1 MPEKIDAVVSRT
13 VDRFLESESRLWR
26 QISGMVSERQR
37 AVTGI
42 NESPDFLAARR
53 EVLRAVD
60 VRTRSIMDGFE
71 REREAREIGQ
81 SMHDTVAQTAL
92 AQVGAVSLGAAIALL
107 FGTAVADV
115 TGILAATLLGALGL
129 YIIPAKRKRALQ
141 NFRQKTGELR
151 ERLVKD
157 LEAQLEREIGG
168 STERVREAIAPYT
181 RYVRSEGSRL
191 ESQWNSI
198 FQLRDR
204 LGRLRAEIEPG
215 TD

>member
-13 VDRFLESESRLWR
+13 VDWFLESESRLWR

-60 VRTRSIMDGFE
+60 VRTRTIMDGFE

-92 AQVGAVSLGAAIALL
+92 AQVGAVIVRRGDSFALRY
-107 FGTAVADV
+107 AVADV
-115 TGILAATLLGALGL
+115 TGILAATLLGALGCTL
-129 YIIPAKRKRALQ
+129 FRRREAGAPEFPAKKPVSCASDGEGPRSP
-141 NFRQKTGELR
+141 TG
-151 ERLVKD
+151 
-157 LEAQLEREIGG
+157 
-168 STERVREAIAPYT
+168 T
-181 RYVRSEGSRL
+181 
-191 ESQWNSI
+191 
-198 FQLRDR
+198 RDR
-204 LGRLRAEIEPG
+204 
-215 TD
+215 